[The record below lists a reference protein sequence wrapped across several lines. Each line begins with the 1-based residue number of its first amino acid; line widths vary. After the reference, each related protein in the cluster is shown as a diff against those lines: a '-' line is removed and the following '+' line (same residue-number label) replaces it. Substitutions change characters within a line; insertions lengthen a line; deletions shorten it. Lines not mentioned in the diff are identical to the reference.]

1 MIIQSPYR
9 VYIATVGVF
18 LGAGIVSLGQRML
31 SVGLPDLRGALGLGF
46 DEAAW
51 IPTAYDMALMFMGPL
66 TVYLGAVLGPRRVL
80 LASAPFFALAWFLIP
95 FLTNYPAIIALQVI
109 AGLASGTFYPL
120 SLSFA
125 LTNLPPQYTIY
136 GIGAYSLEL
145 LTTLSI
151 GTRLAG
157 WLVEHASYRWFFWC
171 EPLLALL
178 MLPLIFFA
186 VPNPAPRPKT
196 THKPK
201 FVSFLFGSAGFA
213 LVYGTLEQGERLD
226 WLNSPTIVAMLA
238 SGGFLLLAALVW
250 HFIVPNPLVNL
261 KVLWNRNALSLGIGL
276 FSVRFVLLALLVLV
290 PGFLGAVQGYRPL
303 ETGRVLMW
311 SLVPL
316 LIAGSLAARLMRRFD
331 GRVVAALGF
340 GLVGASA
347 LYNALL
353 TSAWVDEDF
362 FVSQT
367 LLAAGLAFCLVSI
380 VGMIG
385 QQLQDSG
392 AVTAAGVVRPV
403 DVLTY
408 AAFLQLD
415 RLFGGQ
421 LGVTVVQRFVDL
433 REKFHSNRLGY
444 NVAAGNVA
452 TDEHLRTLTA
462 GLSSVSPGLDDAQ
475 GRAVL
480 LLGGELRREAFTLA
494 YLDGFLLIVVVCI
507 LFMLV
512 MAGMKP
518 MKIYF
523 DSAPAPALTPA
534 KQTP

>member
-1 MIIQSPYR
+1 MIIQSRYR
-9 VYIATVGVF
+9 VYVATIGVF

-31 SVGLPDLRGALGLGF
+31 SVGLPDVRGALGFGV

-66 TVYLGAVLGPRRVL
+66 TVYLGAMLGPRRVL
-80 LASAPFFALAWFLIP
+80 LASAPFFALAWLLIP
-95 FLTNYPAIIALQVI
+95 FVTNYPAIIALQVV

-151 GTRLAG
+151 GTRLEAWFIDHG
-157 WLVEHASYRWFFWC
+157 SYRWLFWC
-171 EPLLALL
+171 EPLLALI
-178 MLPLIFFA
+178 MLPLIYFA
-186 VPNPAPRPKT
+186 VPNPPKRPKT
-196 THKPK
+196 IPK
-201 FVSFLFGSAGFA
+201 LTFLSFLFGCAGFA
-213 LVYGTLEQGERLD
+213 LIYGTLEQGERLD

-238 SGGFLLLAALVW
+238 SGGLLLVAAVIW
-250 HFIVPNPLVNL
+250 HFVVPNPLVNL
-261 KVLWNRNALSLGIGL
+261 KVLWNRNAFSLGIGL
-276 FSVRFVLLALLVLV
+276 FSVRFALLALLVLV
-290 PGFLGAVQGYRPL
+290 PGYLGVVQGYRPL

-316 LIAGSLAARLMRRFD
+316 LVAGSLAARLMRRVD
-331 GRVVAALGF
+331 GRIVAAFGF
-340 GLVGASA
+340 GLVGFSA
-347 LYNALL
+347 LVNSQL
-353 TSAWVDEDF
+353 TSAWVDDNF
-362 FVSQT
+362 FFSQA

-380 VGMIG
+380 VGMVG
-385 QQLQDSG
+385 QYLQDSG
-392 AVTAAGVVRPV
+392 AVTAAGVVRPM

-433 REKFHSNRLGY
+433 REMFHSNRLGY

-462 GLSSVSPGLDDAQ
+462 GLLSASPGLEDAQ
-475 GRAVL
+475 GRAVVL
-480 LLGGELRREAFTLA
+480 LAGEVKREAFTLA
-494 YLDGFLLIVVVCI
+494 YMDGFLLIVAVCI

-512 MAGMKP
+512 MALMKP

-523 DSAPAPALTPA
+523 DPARVE
-534 KQTP
+534 Q